1 LNKKI
6 LRLAI
11 PNIISNLSVPL
22 LSSVDTAMMGRMESE
37 IYIGAIA
44 LGALI
49 FNFVYWSF
57 GFLRMGTTGL
67 TAQAFGE
74 KNNAKLMQILGRAMI
89 FAFGSGLII
98 LVAQFFLLNVGFSIL
113 DGSEA
118 VESLAKEYFSI
129 RIWAAPAT
137 LCLYAMMGFFFGM
150 QNALVPMVLTIIIN
164 VVNLIAN
171 IVLIQYFGMKADG
184 VALGTV
190 IAQYTGF
197 IIALIIFYKKHGE
210 LLVHFQRKAIFEI
223 QAFKK
228 FLSLNRDIFVRTFM
242 LVFAFAFFENQSA
255 AQGNLTLAINSIL
268 LQFVAWISYGI
279 DGFAFASESL
289 VGKYAGAKNQ
299 EKLRKSINLSFVWAF
314 GLAFTYSL
322 IFYVFDVPLLHLF
335 TNQENLITAAQ
346 DYTIW
351 IVLFPILATAG
362 YMWDGVF
369 IGLTASKAMRNTML
383 WAFIFYIILFYAVD
397 YQLVEMTN
405 FWLWLT
411 FSLFIGIR
419 GIVQTVYYRLYLK
432 NLT

>member
-1 LNKKI
+1 MNKKI

-299 EKLRKSINLSFVWAF
+299 EKLQKSINLSFVWAF

>member
-98 LVAQFFLLNVGFSIL
+98 LVAQFFLLNIGFSIL

-171 IVLIQYFGMKADG
+171 IVLIQYFDMKADG

-369 IGLTASKAMRNTML
+369 VGLTASKAMRNTML

-432 NLT
+432 NLA

>member
-1 LNKKI
+1 MNKKI

-98 LVAQFFLLNVGFSIL
+98 LVAQFFLLNIGFSIL

-171 IVLIQYFGMKADG
+171 IILIQYFGMKADG

-369 IGLTASKAMRNTML
+369 VGLTASKAMRNTML

-432 NLT
+432 NLA

>member
-322 IFYVFDVPLLHLF
+322 IFYIFDVPLLHLF

-432 NLT
+432 NLA

>member
-1 LNKKI
+1 
-6 LRLAI
+6 
-11 PNIISNLSVPL
+11 
-22 LSSVDTAMMGRMESE
+22 MMGRMESE